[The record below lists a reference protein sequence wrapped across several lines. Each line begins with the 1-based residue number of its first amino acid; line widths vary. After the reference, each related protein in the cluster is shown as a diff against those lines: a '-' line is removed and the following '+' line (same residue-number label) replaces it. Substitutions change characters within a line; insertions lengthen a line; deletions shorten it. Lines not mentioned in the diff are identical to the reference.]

1 VPHNDANFGI
11 GTLAMKVQGRCHCGA
26 ISYEAEVEPGT
37 AHICHC
43 QDCQTLTGS
52 AFRPSI
58 SAPAETFRILAGTP
72 RRYTKVA
79 DSGTTRVH
87 AFCESCGSP
96 IYSCAPDNP
105 RTYALRLG
113 GLSQRERL
121 GRPARQIWTKRRLP
135 WMPKLEGVPEIEG
148 QP

>member
-1 VPHNDANFGI
+1 
-11 GTLAMKVQGRCHCGA
+11 MKVDGRCHCGA

-37 AHICHC
+37 ASICHC
-43 QDCQTLTGS
+43 LDRQLLTGS
-52 AFRPSI
+52 AFRANVQ
-58 SAPAETFRILAGTP
+58 APAETFRILTGTP

-79 DSGTTRVH
+79 ESGAKRVH

-96 IYSCAPDNP
+96 IYSCAPDSP
-105 RTYALRLG
+105 QIYSLRLG
-113 GLSQRERL
+113 GLSQREQI

-135 WMPKLEGVPEIEG
+135 WMPKLEGVPETEG